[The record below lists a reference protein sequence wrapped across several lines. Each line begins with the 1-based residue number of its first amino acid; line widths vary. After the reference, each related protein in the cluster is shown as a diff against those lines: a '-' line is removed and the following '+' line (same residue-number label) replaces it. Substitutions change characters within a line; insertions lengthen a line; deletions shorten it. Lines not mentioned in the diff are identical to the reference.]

1 MYLPFC
7 SLSVAALLFSDS
19 LFSSLAEAVKSLALS
34 NARRAELENDME
46 EVKAQLRSAKTK
58 DFNAGRLFRLEIENG
73 EFQRELDLYKS
84 ALEEA
89 RQQILSNAQHRH
101 VELPL
106 EIESLRR
113 DLRAAESAV
122 ASAEA
127 SRDAAIQELQRLRL
141 AFESFKILAD
151 SQQRR
156 LLDDNVSLRSKLAT
170 LPRLVRCSAPD
181 ISELKSDVGIDF
193 SSIFRSTERNRP
205 FTSQS
210 QQYCDSSRQ
219 RDEKQTEHSRSPF
232 REHELQGK
240 PQAHYPCQRQ
250 PASSHVSSAESFSA
264 ATTASS
270 ACFFPVQYASPPQ

>member
-1 MYLPFC
+1 
-7 SLSVAALLFSDS
+7 LFSRFLQLATQISES
-19 LFSSLAEAVKSLALS
+19 LFSSLAEAVQVIALS

-127 SRDAAIQELQRLRL
+127 SRDAAIQELQRLQ
-141 AFESFKILAD
+141 F
-151 SQQRR
+151 
-156 LLDDNVSLRSKLAT
+156 SLRSSVASSLPHPSPLVVLPDMHSGSTDAFPNISSSRSHYSHSSFIAAASSSPSAQSLINFSAHTTPRSAVLLPTHTPAPVSLAGIGI
-170 LPRLVRCSAPD
+170 RLY
-181 ISELKSDVGIDF
+181 L
-193 SSIFRSTERNRP
+193 
-205 FTSQS
+205 
-210 QQYCDSSRQ
+210 DSSGRLTVQ
-219 RDEKQTEHSRSPF
+219 E
-232 REHELQGK
+232 
-240 PQAHYPCQRQ
+240 
-250 PASSHVSSAESFSA
+250 SAFH
-264 ATTASS
+264 
-270 ACFFPVQYASPPQ
+270 